1 MTRRPCRF
9 PSLSP
14 LLAAVRLSVVNQT
27 SPRPRIPR
35 LPPPRPPP
43 PSVSPRVPL
52 LPTHLASSALPCT
65 PEPAALS
72 AGPIKVARRPG
83 QEPALAHR
91 NRPRAWS
98 PLVCSETSP
107 APGAQARLAF
117 DQPRPRPSTV
127 PGPALP
133 LGAAHRAGAARR
145 RRRRSSPRP
154 AGPRPSACCRACPA
168 GVHRRTVIR
177 GQPIAVA
184 RQSLLFAVAAT
195 RSRHAAGPAPPP
207 ALTYPRPAHT
217 HAHTRLAPR
226 GYSGTKISC
235 ELQSLLVSASFHG
248 PAPRVYSGDTCLAEA

>member
-1 MTRRPCRF
+1 MLYPDLSVSPTRGETAGLRPHAIRPVSARSRPNLPGPDWRGGAVVTRRPCRF

-14 LLAAVRLSVVNQT
+14 LLAAVRLSVVYQT

-35 LPPPRPPP
+35 LPPPAPRPLPC
-43 PSVSPRVPL
+43 L
-52 LPTHLASSALPCT
+52 LPSLSCLPTSPLSALPCT

-98 PLVCSETSP
+98 PLVCSDASP

-168 GVHRRTVIR
+168 AVHRPTVIR
-177 GQPIAVA
+177 G
-184 RQSLLFAVAAT
+184 SE
-195 RSRHAAGPAPPP
+195 AG
-207 ALTYPRPAHT
+207 L
-217 HAHTRLAPR
+217 
-226 GYSGTKISC
+226 
-235 ELQSLLVSASFHG
+235 
-248 PAPRVYSGDTCLAEA
+248 